1 MDALALLLQ
10 LWIEYLHPPLVQG
23 STVMLV
29 LTRRAGQRIVI
40 DDNIVVSVVSLKNGQ
55 VRLGI
60 EAPPQVHIVREELQG
75 TPPTGIP
82 AVLKARGGIAVGVN

>member
-1 MDALALLLQ
+1 
-10 LWIEYLHPPLVQG
+10 
-23 STVMLV
+23 MLV

-60 EAPPQVHIVREELQG
+60 DAPPSVHIVREELQH
-75 TPPTGIP
+75 TPPKPSIP
-82 AVLKARGGIAVGVN
+82 ALIAQRAGISASLN